1 MTRTRKAIVTSGF
14 GYLQFASAIV
24 LGLIVTPLV
33 LRQVDPRAFGLWL
46 AAGELLGYL
55 ALADIGVVSVLPWTI
70 AEARGRQNQGEIRSS
85 LSNGVAVGV
94 GVAAV
99 TAAGAAAV
107 WFLAPDLVGLQ
118 AADRGRLEGP
128 FAILVAATIVSAPL
142 GVFGAVLVGI
152 QDVTWVGSTAVVRS
166 VATAV
171 LTLGLLANGH
181 GLYALSIGTSVPMV
195 VLAVANVVRLA
206 RVEPALVRGWP
217 FPSIAELRR
226 LVMEGIGGWLGAFGW
241 RLAAMNSSLVLAV
254 TGRAEWIA
262 IYACTSKTTQ
272 LLLQASWIVPDSAL
286 VGLSHVHGEG
296 RNRRRR
302 EVVDAL
308 LKLYLVLS
316 GGAALAVLVAN
327 PAFVR
332 WWVGE
337 AFFGGVMLNGL
348 LAAGLVVTSI
358 AHACAAVSSALGRRR
373 RIGMASLLQGAVH
386 LVVSAG
392 LALSLGLNG
401 LAAAVILSAAVTML
415 PIGLRTLGVAA
426 DVAPRDIGADIIA
439 WSWRAAPVLVIGA
452 AVGAANVP
460 SWLAFG
466 ALAPLGIAYL
476 WLTRSLYG
484 SLPVPP
490 GLGRWLWFTPQ
501 STLDI
506 QH

>member
-55 ALADIGVVSVLPWTI
+55 ALADIGVGAVLPWTI
-70 AEARGRQNQGEIRSS
+70 AEARGRRNQDEIRSS
-85 LSNGVAVGV
+85 LSNGVAIGL

-99 TAAGAAAV
+99 TAGGAAAA
-107 WFLAPDLVGLQ
+107 WFLTPQLLGLE
-118 AADRGRLEGP
+118 AVDRIRLGGP
-128 FAILVAATIVSAPL
+128 FAILVVATIVSAPL
-142 GVFGAVLVGI
+142 GVFGAVLTGI
-152 QDVTWVGSTAVVRS
+152 QDVHWVGSTAVARS
-166 VATAV
+166 VVTAV
-171 LTLGLLANGH
+171 FTLGLVANGH
-181 GLYALSIGTSVPMV
+181 GLYALSIGTSVPIV

-217 FPSIAELRR
+217 APSIAEIRR
-226 LVMEGIGGWLGAFGW
+226 LMTEGIGGWLGAFGW
-241 RLAAMNSSLVLAV
+241 RLAAMSSSLVLAV

-272 LLLQASWIVPDSAL
+272 LLLQASWVVPDSAL
-286 VGLSHVHGEG
+286 VGLSHIHGEG
-296 RNRRRR
+296 RHHRRR

-316 GGAALAVLVAN
+316 GGAALAVLVVN

-337 AFFGGVMLNGL
+337 AFYGGLILNGL

-373 RIGMASLLQGAVH
+373 TIGMASLLQGAVH

-392 LALSLGLNG
+392 LALSFGLNG

-415 PIGLRTLGVAA
+415 PIGLRTLGLAA
-426 DVAPRDIGADIIA
+426 DVAPRDIGADIVA
-439 WSWRAAPVLVIGA
+439 WSWRAAPVLIVGA
-452 AVGAANVP
+452 AVGAANVTV
-460 SWLAFG
+460 WLALG

-476 WLTRSLYG
+476 WLMRPLYASL
-484 SLPVPP
+484 LPVP
-490 GLGRWLWFTPQ
+490 LKLKIAQ
-501 STLDI
+501 
-506 QH
+506 

>member
-1 MTRTRKAIVTSGF
+1 MS
-14 GYLQFASAIV
+14 
-24 LGLIVTPLV
+24 
-33 LRQVDPRAFGLWL
+33 
-46 AAGELLGYL
+46 
-55 ALADIGVVSVLPWTI
+55 
-70 AEARGRQNQGEIRSS
+70 
-85 LSNGVAVGV
+85 
-94 GVAAV
+94 
-99 TAAGAAAV
+99 
-107 WFLAPDLVGLQ
+107 
-118 AADRGRLEGP
+118 
-128 FAILVAATIVSAPL
+128 
-142 GVFGAVLVGI
+142 
-152 QDVTWVGSTAVVRS
+152 
-166 VATAV
+166 
-171 LTLGLLANGH
+171 
-181 GLYALSIGTSVPMV
+181 
-195 VLAVANVVRLA
+195 
-206 RVEPALVRGWP
+206 
-217 FPSIAELRR
+217 
-226 LVMEGIGGWLGAFGW
+226 
-241 RLAAMNSSLVLAV
+241 SSLVLAV

-272 LLLQASWIVPDSAL
+272 LLLHASWIVPDSAL

-296 RNRRRR
+296 RDRRRR

-373 RIGMASLLQGAVH
+373 TIGMAGLLQGAVH

-426 DVAPRDIGADIIA
+426 DVAPQDIGADIIA

-466 ALAPLGIAYL
+466 ALVPLGIAYL

-490 GLGRWLWFTPQ
+490 GLRRWLWFTPQ